1 MENGLQ
7 PQWAISYRV
16 AGQRRTSPG
25 PAHRYGAPMTDKAKN
40 EAGAAS
46 PKKPGSDPIYKRL
59 YAFPE
64 MVADLLRSL
73 LPAEDL
79 DIDAASLTKLPA
91 EYVSDDFRQRRGDTV
106 WRAHT
111 RGGDLH
117 VLVLL
122 EFQSTNDATM
132 ALRVLEYTALLY
144 GELVRED
151 ALGPDGLLP
160 PVLPVVL
167 YNGATPW
174 RSSTQ
179 VRDLVAPTGPALAAF
194 QPSQLHLALD
204 ERRTLADS
212 VYFGELTRAVLELE
226 QSRTTAD
233 LARVAESLAA
243 GTHRPELKATFA
255 DWLQVLLR
263 RMDGIPASEAEA
275 DLGGASLEEVRMTLA
290 DRVAEWPK
298 PYIQQGREEGM
309 SLGREEG
316 MSLGREEGMSL
327 GREKGREEG
336 IAQQRMMLRRQAAA
350 RFGSATADRLARAI
364 AAEGDPAQLSKVGE
378 AVVRCATGDELLRA
392 AGVST

>member
-1 MENGLQ
+1 
-7 PQWAISYRV
+7 
-16 AGQRRTSPG
+16 
-25 PAHRYGAPMTDKAKN
+25 
-40 EAGAAS
+40 
-46 PKKPGSDPIYKRL
+46 
-59 YAFPE
+59 
-64 MVADLLRSL
+64 
-73 LPAEDL
+73 
-79 DIDAASLTKLPA
+79 
-91 EYVSDDFRQRRGDTV
+91 
-106 WRAHT
+106 
-111 RGGDLH
+111 
-117 VLVLL
+117 
-122 EFQSTNDATM
+122 M

-174 RSSTQ
+174 RSPTQ

-243 GTHRPELKATFA
+243 GTHRPELKAAFA

-275 DLGGASLEEVRMTLA
+275 GLGEASLEEVHMTLA

-309 SLGREEG
+309 SLGREQA
-316 MSLGREEGMSL
+316 RQ
-327 GREKGREEG
+327 EG
-336 IAQQRMMLRRQAAA
+336 IAQQRLMLQRQAAA
-350 RFGSATADRLARAI
+350 RFGTATADRLARAL

-378 AVVRCATGDELLRA
+378 ALVRCATGDELLQA

>member
-1 MENGLQ
+1 
-7 PQWAISYRV
+7 
-16 AGQRRTSPG
+16 
-25 PAHRYGAPMTDKAKN
+25 MTAKAKRDS
-40 EAGAAS
+40 GAAS
-46 PKKPGSDPIYKRL
+46 PKAPGSDPIYKRL

-91 EYVSDDFRQRRGDTV
+91 EYVTDRFRQRRGDAV
-106 WRAHT
+106 WRLRT
-111 RGGDLH
+111 RGRDLH

-122 EFQSTNDATM
+122 EFQSTDDKNM
-132 ALRVLEYTALLY
+132 ALRVLEYTAMLY
-144 GELVRED
+144 RELMREGEI
-151 ALGPDGLLP
+151 GPDGLLP

-167 YNGATPW
+167 YNGATRW
-174 RSSTQ
+174 RSATQ
-179 VRDLVAPTGPALAAF
+179 VRDLVAPTGPALAEF
-194 QPSQLHLALD
+194 QLSQRHLALD

-212 VYFGELTRAVLELE
+212 AHFGELTRAVLELE

-243 GTHRPELKATFA
+243 GTHRPELKAAFA

-275 DLGGASLEEVRMTLA
+275 GLGGASLEEVRMTLA

-316 MSLGREEGMSL
+316 REEGIGL
-327 GREKGREEG
+327 GREEG
-336 IAQQRMMLRRQAAA
+336 IAQQRLMLRHQTAA
-350 RFGSATADRLARAI
+350 RFGTATADRLAHAL
-364 AAEGDPAQLSKVGE
+364 AAEGDPARLSKVGE